1 MGLFL
6 ILQIIQETL
15 VLIHLIINNN
25 ISIIIIKVVT
35 TTTKITTTLPLPQL
49 QQPIDQ
55 VPQIEVRMGKLT
67 TESFG
72 NNPNL
77 IIRNYVMTCPV
88 HEMNSLL
95 PRKSLI
101 LLYSLPNTQV

>member
-1 MGLFL
+1 MNLDFFFRVLKYFFPNYSALLLRFL

-15 VLIHLIINNN
+15 VLIHLN

-67 TESFG
+67 TE
-72 NNPNL
+72 
-77 IIRNYVMTCPV
+77 R
-88 HEMNSLL
+88 
-95 PRKSLI
+95 
-101 LLYSLPNTQV
+101 